1 MMNPLPAI
9 IPLNEVK
16 QPEPLRPLKDKKQYI
31 MCITRDLS
39 KEDKELFAKLDVVEY
54 DDKIHKNLPINS
66 FDFDVLIMDLR
77 EQGDRY
83 CFMKEVAP
91 HSEKYFIVVYC
102 HAFEKDEYV
111 NCDNQLFKLPEKQ
124 ATPAAWLDL
133 LLIKRISKPRWWVSL
148 FKCILSSY
156 HELKN

>member
-1 MMNPLPAI
+1 MNPLPAI

-16 QPEPLRPLKDKKQYI
+16 QPEPLRPLKDKQYI
-31 MCITRDLS
+31 LCITRNLS
-39 KEDKELFAKLDVVEY
+39 KQDKELFGKLDVVEY
-54 DDKIHKNLPINS
+54 DDKLHKNLPIDS

-91 HSEKYFIVVYC
+91 NRHKYFIVVFC
-102 HAFEKDEYV
+102 HSFEKDEYV
-111 NCDNQLFKLPEKQ
+111 DCDNQLFKLPEKQ
-124 ATPAAWLDL
+124 ATAQAWLDL
-133 LLIKRISKPRWWVSL
+133 LLIKRISKPRWYVSL